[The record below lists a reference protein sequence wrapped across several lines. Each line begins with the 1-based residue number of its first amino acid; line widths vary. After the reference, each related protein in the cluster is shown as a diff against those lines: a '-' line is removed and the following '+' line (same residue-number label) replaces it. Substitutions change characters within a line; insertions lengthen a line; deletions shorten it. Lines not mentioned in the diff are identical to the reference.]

1 MLHKITN
8 MTAHNRCDLSLT
20 TQQSKLIIRTYKSQ

>member
-8 MTAHNRCDLSLT
+8 MTAHNRCD
-20 TQQSKLIIRTYKSQ
+20 YH